1 MTALRVLVSLLG
13 ALCALSAGWP
23 TNAGEP
29 PPVDAILQ
37 NYGNL
42 AQAMYSDALGGA
54 ENLRNAI
61 AAFLENP
68 SPQSLAGAREAWKAA
83 RVPYMQTEGF
93 RFGNKIVDDWEG
105 RVNSWPLDEGLI
117 DYVESKGYG
126 ESSEA
131 NPLYRV
137 NIIANKELQVG
148 ADKVDATT
156 IDKKLL
162 QKLHQALG
170 VEANVATGYHAIE
183 FLLWGQDLNG
193 TGPGAGNRPATDYD
207 LAKCSNGNCDRRRA
221 YLLAVTELLVD
232 DLKEMA
238 DDWKEIGAARQGLA
252 AKGPDADLATIF
264 TGLGS
269 LSFGELAG
277 ERIKLGLLLHDPE
290 EEQDCFSDNT
300 HNSHYYDQ
308 VGIIEIWNGRYK
320 RTDGTT
326 LEGPSIAALARERAP
341 EAAKQ
346 VDDAFAES
354 LEKLQAIKAK
364 ADSGDMAYDQML
376 AEGNTVGN
384 KMLADAAEAVIAQAR
399 ALERVV
405 AALKLKI
412 ELGESK
418 GLAKLND
425 GTK

>member
-1 MTALRVLVSLLG
+1 MRSELAFLLTGVTCAVCAGRPVPAAETVS
-13 ALCALSAGWP
+13 SA
-23 TNAGEP
+23 
-29 PPVDAILQ
+29 AILRT
-37 NYGNL
+37 YGDV
-42 AQAMYSDALGGA
+42 AEAMYSDALSGA
-54 ENLRNAI
+54 VNLRSAVKALLDKPSTETME
-61 AAFLENP
+61 AA
-68 SPQSLAGAREAWKAA
+68 RTAWKAA

-117 DYVESKGYG
+117 DYVDLKSYG

-137 NIIANKELQVG
+137 NIIANKEIQVG

-156 IDKKLL
+156 IDKKFL

-207 LAKCSNGNCDRRRA
+207 LAKCSNGNCDRRGA
-221 YLLAVTELLVD
+221 YLLAATELLVD
-232 DLKEMA
+232 DLNEMA
-238 DDWKEIGAARQGLA
+238 DDWKEAGPARRELA
-252 AKGPDADLATIF
+252 AKGPDAGLTTIF

-308 VGIIEIWNGRYK
+308 IGIIEIWNGHYM

-326 LEGPSIAALARERAP
+326 LEGPSVAAFARERAP

-346 VDDAFAES
+346 VDDAFAAS
-354 LEKLQAIKAK
+354 LAKLQIIKAK
-364 ADSGDMAYDQML
+364 ADSGEMAYDQML

-384 KMLADAAEAVIAQAR
+384 KMLADAAEAVSDQAR

-418 GLAKLND
+418 GLAKLDKD
-425 GTK
+425 GAK